1 MIIHIGFNDITH
13 NTIDQIDVKDIVNR
27 IINTGK
33 KCFSYGV
40 KEMISSI
47 FIKNQFKLTRIIT
60 QVNDLLRDEWKRNNI
75 EFISNDMITG
85 DVSWRDDL
93 HLNNDGTYIF
103 ASNLVEFLNDFI
115 FSKNI

>member
-27 IINTGK
+27 IINIGK
-33 KCFSYGV
+33 KYSSYGI
-40 KEMISSI
+40 KEIISSI

-85 DVSWRDDL
+85 DVLWRDDL

>member
-1 MIIHIGFNDITH
+1 M
-13 NTIDQIDVKDIVNR
+13 R
-27 IINTGK
+27 II
-33 KCFSYGV
+33 
-40 KEMISSI
+40 I
-47 FIKNQFKLTRIIT
+47 

-75 EFISNDMITG
+75 EFISNDMITE
-85 DVSWRDDL
+85 DVLWRDDL